1 MKNTNTNSVI
11 SVARRKSRLLRAL
24 PSLLLALSVPLPAA
38 PPLPELGHTL
48 TKVEKPFSAPAFTLK
63 DIDGKTRSLSEFKGK
78 VVMLNFWATWCPP
91 CRREIPSMEAVYQQ
105 LKSRDFVVLAV
116 NEWEPE
122 DMVFAFLGQL
132 AVMPSFPI
140 LFDTAGKAAEQY
152 KVKGLPTTV
161 IIDRQGRVVYRAV
174 GGRDFEH
181 PAVLELVHGLL
192 N

>member
-1 MKNTNTNSVI
+1 MAI
-11 SVARRKSRLLRAL
+11 SG
-24 PSLLLALSVPLPAA
+24 LLLALSAPLPAA

-48 TKVEKPFSAPAFTLK
+48 TKVEKPFSAPGFTLR
-63 DIDGKTRSLSEFKGK
+63 DMDGKTRSLSEFKGK

-105 LKSRDFVVLAV
+105 LKTRDFVVLAV

-132 AVMPSFPI
+132 PVMPNFPI
-140 LFDTAGKAAEQY
+140 LFDATGKVAEQY

-161 IIDRQGRVVYRAV
+161 IIDQQGRVVYRAV

-181 PAVLELVHGLL
+181 PEVLGLVQGLL
-192 N
+192 K